1 MFGIQRLASICY
13 CNSPVSYRAQE
24 IPAAIASFLERYLPS
39 WNGSD
44 SRDPILHLLEY
55 LPLQAYESLREE
67 YLDSL
72 EAAVP
77 DDAMLGFYSALIR
90 QWGFKLR
97 ALPASSEEFKPL
109 SKVIVHAELLA
120 SSLLE
125 RHPTIHEESGGV
137 EPVTQSVLEFYS
149 SLAELF
155 SHAATNGAIRL
166 TVPLAPTVYTLAFTP
181 ANSVISILGSILATY
196 KFAFEASLTSETLHP
211 DPESLYPKSLVG
223 QFNGY
228 VMDICNLLWRNRALN
243 TEDPNAMGCL
253 IPASSIE
260 TLTEYI
266 RDMNDI
272 SRERGRDFA
281 FQYTLPSIFSLSHH
295 VALCNLS
302 AVCFAEAENNADAN
316 QPRLKGPV
324 TQKALGALEKD
335 GGVKMSWQDY
345 RLRML
350 DWLDATGSRGTGDLM
365 RSTMKALRKEG

>member
-1 MFGIQRLASICY
+1 M
-13 CNSPVSYRAQE
+13 
-24 IPAAIASFLERYLPS
+24 
-39 WNGSD
+39 
-44 SRDPILHLLEY
+44 
-55 LPLQAYESLREE
+55 
-67 YLDSL
+67 DSL

-97 ALPASSEEFKPL
+97 AIPASSEEFKPL